1 MFSIRSLLVVMLPLL
16 CSSISTSL
24 WAEQSKTFSDYVVYY
39 NAFSTDML
47 QPSVAKQYGIKRS
60 KNRAMFNISVQKKIM
75 GTTGQPVAA
84 DISGKAINLNAQ
96 TKTLEPRKIVEGTAI
111 YYIGEFSVTHRE
123 VLDFDFNITPEGESN
138 PYNLKFR
145 QQFFTE

>member
-1 MFSIRSLLVVMLPLL
+1 MFSIRSLLVVMLSLL
-16 CSSISTSL
+16 CTSISTSL

>member
-1 MFSIRSLLVVMLPLL
+1 
-16 CSSISTSL
+16 
-24 WAEQSKTFSDYVVYY
+24 
-39 NAFSTDML
+39 
-47 QPSVAKQYGIKRS
+47 
-60 KNRAMFNISVQKKIM
+60 MFNISVQKKIM

-96 TKTLEPRKIVEGTAI
+96 TKPMKPREIVEGTAI

>member
-1 MFSIRSLLVVMLPLL
+1 MFSIRSLLVIMLSLVFSLVTTP
-16 CSSISTSL
+16 L

-47 QPSVAKQYGIKRS
+47 QPAIAKQYGIKRS

-75 GTTGQPVAA
+75 GTTGQPVVAEITGHA
-84 DISGKAINLNAQ
+84 TNLNAQ
-96 TKTLEPRKIVEGTAI
+96 TKTLQPRKIVEDTAI

-123 VLDFDFNITPEGESN
+123 VLDFDFSITPAGEKN
-138 PYNLKFR
+138 PFRLKFR
-145 QQFFTE
+145 QQFFTR

>member
-1 MFSIRSLLVVMLPLL
+1 MFSVRSSLVVMLSLL
-16 CSSISTSL
+16 CSSISTTL

-96 TKTLEPRKIVEGTAI
+96 TKPLKPRKIVEGTAI

-138 PYNLKFR
+138 PFNLKFR

>member
-1 MFSIRSLLVVMLPLL
+1 MFSIRSLIAAALSLSFTLVSP
-16 CSSISTSL
+16 TL
-24 WAEQSKTFSDYVVYY
+24 WAEQSKAFSDYVVHY

-47 QPSVAKQYGIKRS
+47 QPAIAKQYSIKRS

-75 GTTGQPVAA
+75 GTTGQPVVAEITGQA
-84 DISGKAINLNAQ
+84 TNLNGQ
-96 TKTLEPRKIVEGTAI
+96 IKTMQPRKIVEDTAI

-123 VLDFDFNITPEGESN
+123 VLDFDFNITPAGEKN
-138 PYNLKFR
+138 PFHLKFR

>member
-1 MFSIRSLLVVMLPLL
+1 MFSVRSLLVVMLSLL

-84 DISGKAINLNAQ
+84 DISGNAINLNAQ
-96 TKTLEPRKIVEGTAI
+96 TKPMKPRKIVEGTAI

-138 PYNLKFR
+138 PFNLKFR

>member
-1 MFSIRSLLVVMLPLL
+1 MFSVRSLLVVMLSLI
-16 CSSISTSL
+16 CSSVSTSL

-47 QPSVAKQYGIKRS
+47 QPNVAKQYGIKRS
-60 KNRAMFNISVQKKIM
+60 KNRALFNISVQKKIM

-84 DISGKAINLNAQ
+84 DITGKAINLNAQ
-96 TKTLEPRKIVEGTAI
+96 VKTMKPRKIVEGTAI

-138 PYNLKFR
+138 PFNLKFR
-145 QQFFTE
+145 QQFFTQ

>member
-1 MFSIRSLLVVMLPLL
+1 MFSARSLFITSLSLFLSV
-16 CSSISTSL
+16 ISASL

-75 GTTGQPVAA
+75 GTAGQPVAA
-84 DISGKAINLNAQ
+84 DITGKAINLNAQ
-96 TKTLEPRKIVEGTAI
+96 TKTLKPRKIVEGTAI
-111 YYIGEFSVTHRE
+111 YYIGEFPVTHRE
-123 VLDFDFNITPEGESN
+123 VLDFDFNITPEGEQN
-138 PYNLKFR
+138 LFNLKFR
-145 QQFFTE
+145 QQFFTQ

>member
-1 MFSIRSLLVVMLPLL
+1 MLSARSLFITSLSLFLSV
-16 CSSISTSL
+16 ISASL

-75 GTTGQPVAA
+75 GTAGQPVAA
-84 DISGKAINLNAQ
+84 DITGKAINLNAQ

-111 YYIGEFSVTHRE
+111 YYIGEFPVTHRE
-123 VLDFDFNITPEGESN
+123 VLDFDFNITPEGEQHLF
-138 PYNLKFR
+138 NLKFR

>member
-1 MFSIRSLLVVMLPLL
+1 MFSARSLFITSLSLFLSV
-16 CSSISTSL
+16 ISASL

-75 GTTGQPVAA
+75 GTAGQPVAA
-84 DISGKAINLNAQ
+84 DITGKAINLNAQ

-111 YYIGEFSVTHRE
+111 YYIGEFPVTHRE
-123 VLDFDFNITPEGESN
+123 VLDFDFNITPEGEQN
-138 PYNLKFR
+138 LFNLKFR
-145 QQFFTE
+145 QQFFTQ

>member
-1 MFSIRSLLVVMLPLL
+1 MFSARSLFIIALSLFLSV
-16 CSSISTSL
+16 ISASL

-75 GTTGQPVAA
+75 GTAGQPVAA
-84 DISGKAINLNAQ
+84 DITGKAINLNAQ
-96 TKTLEPRKIVEGTAI
+96 TKTLNPRKIVEGTAI
-111 YYIGEFSVTHRE
+111 YYIGEFPVTHRE
-123 VLDFDFNITPEGESN
+123 VLDFDFNITPEGEQN
-138 PYNLKFR
+138 LFNLKFR

>member
-1 MFSIRSLLVVMLPLL
+1 MLSVRSLLVVALSLTL
-16 CSSISTSL
+16 SSLSTSL

-39 NAFSTDML
+39 NAFSTEML
-47 QPSVAKQYGIKRS
+47 LPAVAKQYGIKRS

-84 DISGKAINLNAQ
+84 DITGKAINLNAQ
-96 TKTLEPRKIVEGTAI
+96 VKTMKPRKIVEGTAI

-138 PYNLKFR
+138 PFNLKFR
-145 QQFFTE
+145 QQFFTQ

>member
-1 MFSIRSLLVVMLPLL
+1 MFSVRSLLVVALSLL
-16 CSSISTSL
+16 FSSISTSL

-145 QQFFTE
+145 QQFFTQ

>member
-1 MFSIRSLLVVMLPLL
+1 MLSARSLFITSLSLFLSV
-16 CSSISTSL
+16 ISASL

-75 GTTGQPVAA
+75 GTAGQPVAA
-84 DISGKAINLNAQ
+84 DITGKAINLNAQ

-111 YYIGEFSVTHRE
+111 YYIGEFPVTHRE
-123 VLDFDFNITPEGESN
+123 VLDFDFNITPEGEQN
-138 PYNLKFR
+138 LFNLKFR
-145 QQFFTE
+145 QQFFTQ